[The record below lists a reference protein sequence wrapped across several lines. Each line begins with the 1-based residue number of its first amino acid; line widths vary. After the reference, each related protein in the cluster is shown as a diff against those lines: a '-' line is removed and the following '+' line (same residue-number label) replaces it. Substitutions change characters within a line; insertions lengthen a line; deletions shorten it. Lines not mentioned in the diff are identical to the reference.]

1 MIGRLG
7 REKIPSIDGADR
19 VRMLGMSSRALSFGV
34 MPEAY
39 EQFRPGYPV
48 ELFDMVMTYAG
59 QPVRTALEIGAG
71 TGKATR
77 LFAQRGVTVTATEPD
92 GAMLA
97 ELLKHVP
104 ANVKTMQAAFEDLP
118 PGESYGLVYA
128 AAALH
133 WTNPEGRWSRMAALL
148 EPGGVFASFG
158 GPAQLADP
166 AVEEAVRAARA
177 PFLESD
183 EVPSPDGTPPG
194 HDMQWPGTELQRSEW
209 FADVQQFVI
218 ERRLTMSA
226 RDYVGHL
233 STISAYLELPTSE
246 QEQVYSQIMQVLPE
260 TVEVAADITVHLA
273 RRRCEQQ
280 RLDNQMPAPANGNPD
295 MPRRAPATLTHGAG
309 GICMRLAVRSCRL

>member
-1 MIGRLG
+1 MHAWAALALV
-7 REKIPSIDGADR
+7 SGADR
-19 VRMLGMSSRALSFGV
+19 VRVVGMSSRGLSFGV
-34 MPEAY
+34 MAEAY
-39 EQFRPGYPV
+39 ERFRLGYPV
-48 ELFDMVMTYAG
+48 VLFDMVMTYAG

-104 ANVKTMQAAFEDLP
+104 ANVKTVQAAFEDLR

-133 WTNPEGRWSRMAALL
+133 WTNPGGRWRRMAGLL
-148 EPGGVFASFG
+148 EQGGVFASFA
-158 GPAQLADP
+158 GPSQLADP
-166 AVEEAVRAARA
+166 AVEESVRAARA
-177 PFLESD
+177 PFLESE
-183 EVPSPDGTPPG
+183 EVLSPDGTPPG
-194 HDMQWPGTELQRSEW
+194 NDMQWPGTELQRSEW

-233 STISAYLELPTSE
+233 STVSAYLELPASE
-246 QEQVYSQIMQVLPE
+246 QDQVYSQIMQVLPE

-273 RRRCEQQ
+273 RRRWEQ
-280 RLDNQMPAPANGNPD
+280 
-295 MPRRAPATLTHGAG
+295 
-309 GICMRLAVRSCRL
+309 